1 MIIFRYRRTVV
12 CLLLVGLLGV
22 GYRASHVLLPNLW
35 LPANAEAIKQDSSVR
50 AVDPHIYDD
59 QWFDAARAGR
69 RDISEALLAA
79 GFPINSHTASGYTAL
94 VLATYHGS
102 LDEVELL
109 LNAGADPCLPDH
121 SGNTA
126 LMGALFK
133 GYSDVAHRLV
143 DLCPVDLTNYAGQ
156 TALAFAVMFG
166 RLEFI
171 PELVSRGA
179 DLEHLDVKGRSV
191 RQIAIE
197 QGNESATTALVAVG
211 VMR

>member
-1 MIIFRYRRTVV
+1 
-12 CLLLVGLLGV
+12 
-22 GYRASHVLLPNLW
+22 
-35 LPANAEAIKQDSSVR
+35 
-50 AVDPHIYDD
+50 
-59 QWFDAARAGR
+59 
-69 RDISEALLAA
+69 
-79 GFPINSHTASGYTAL
+79 
-94 VLATYHGS
+94 
-102 LDEVELL
+102 
-109 LNAGADPCLPDH
+109 
-121 SGNTA
+121 
-126 LMGALFK
+126 MGALFK